1 MELRK
6 VGNSGLKVS
15 RLGLGTLAWGRD
27 TPKEEA
33 RAQLQLFAQRG
44 GNLVDTSSL
53 YGSGAAQETL
63 GEIWGDCGRREDFIF
78 CDKAGAFTHDGQV
91 LVDNSR
97 SRLLNALD
105 NSLRQLKTDYLDI
118 WLVDGRDSSTP
129 IAEVISTLEYAVT
142 SGKVRY
148 LGVSDFPAWA
158 MAQLT
163 SLLSNHGHALA
174 VSYNEFSLLN
184 RSIEAEVIPAA
195 IGLGMGVFANAPL
208 AGGVLTGKYRA
219 TIPPD
224 SRAASPHLAHTV
236 SPYLQPQYGGIVES
250 VATAASGLN
259 RDCLEVALAWVRDTY
274 PVAST
279 IVGPRTEAQLS
290 AVLDS
295 EDLVLPPQ
303 IRQVLSEVSAL

>member
-33 RAQLQLFAQRG
+33 HAQLELFLENG

-53 YGSGAAQETL
+53 YGSGAALNTL
-63 GEIWGDCGRREDFIF
+63 GEILQTGIPRHELII
-78 CDKAGAFTHDGQV
+78 CDKAGAYADSGEV

-97 SRLLNALD
+97 LRLLNALD
-105 NSLRQLKTDYLDI
+105 NSLRTLGTDYVDI
-118 WLVDGRDSSTP
+118 WLVDGRDISTP
-129 IAEVISTLEYAVT
+129 IEEVLSTLVYAVT

-148 LGVSDFPAWA
+148 LGVSDFPGWA
-158 MAQLT
+158 MAQLAT
-163 SLLSNHGHALA
+163 LLSGKDCKLA

-195 IGLGMGVFANAPL
+195 IGLGMGIFANAPL

-224 SRAASPHLAHTV
+224 SRAASSHLAHTV
-236 SPYLQPQYGGIVES
+236 EGYLAPPFNGIVES

-259 RDCLEVALAWVRDTY
+259 RDPLEVALAWVRDTY
-274 PVAST
+274 PVACT
-279 IVGPRTEAQLS
+279 IVGPRNEAQL
-290 AVLDS
+290 AAIVAS

-303 IRQVLSEVSAL
+303 IRQVLSEVSVI